1 MQAFTDVVFQVL
13 QAFLCTVA
21 VCLACYV
28 LPYLV
33 ARGIREGWNGR

>member
-1 MQAFTDVVFQVL
+1 MLQEIVFQAVQAFVSVI
-13 QAFLCTVA
+13 A
-21 VCLACYV
+21 VCLTCYV

>member
-1 MQAFTDVVFQVL
+1 MEILQEIVFQAAQAFVSVIV
-13 QAFLCTVA
+13 